1 MDGTIQNIIDVS
13 NHILKYS
20 DIYMLDKPVTLEAK
34 EEALELCLKYGD
46 EFVINYIENYLNQA
60 MKELG

>member
-1 MDGTIQNIIDVS
+1 MQNIIDVS

-34 EEALELCLKYGD
+34 EEALELCLIYGD
-46 EFVINYIENYLNQA
+46 EFVITYIENYLNQA